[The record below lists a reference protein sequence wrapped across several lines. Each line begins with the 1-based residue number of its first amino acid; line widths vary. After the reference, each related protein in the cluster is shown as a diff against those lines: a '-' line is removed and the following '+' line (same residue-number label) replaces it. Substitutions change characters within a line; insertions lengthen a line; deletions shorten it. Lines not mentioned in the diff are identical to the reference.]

1 MSTVPVLGTGF
12 TVYAPLVLVILC
24 AFTYYKGYARVLRL
38 VGLEHVDLV
47 SMDDPG
53 GNAVLDEGRELVERG
68 KRQAQ
73 ALAARRRDATV
84 QQSPPSDSPS

>member
-1 MSTVPVLGTGF
+1 METTHVAAALQ
-12 TVYAPLVLVILC
+12 
-24 AFTYYKGYARVLRL
+24 GYARVLRL

-53 GNAVLDEGRELVERG
+53 GKARLDEGRELVERG

-73 ALAARRRDATV
+73 VLAARRRVRDCV
-84 QQSPPSDSPS
+84 GVYP